1 MTTTSDTTAQP
12 QIPTGPLLSQLA
24 GMSEARRWGEALAED
39 IKLYRAG
46 KLDWSEIDA
55 GIVVHGPPGTGKTTF
70 ARALAASTRLPL
82 IATSYADWNRGN
94 VYVSTIIDAI
104 RAIFETAQEHA
115 PCVVAIDELDS
126 LPSRELMTS
135 ERSTGTHMIVN
146 ALLEQ
151 LDGLN
156 TRKGVVVVATCNHPR
171 RLDPALVRPGRLGR
185 SIHIPLPDRSA
196 LPKIIAF
203 HLKSDATRIGDLAGI
218 AVMCVGM
225 SGATIEQL
233 VREARQ
239 TARRHGQTLQRAH
252 LMSVLEARAASL
264 SKEDARRAAIHEAGH
279 GVAAICLSGAKGIS
293 LSIVPTE
300 ESTGRML
307 ARPAGPTVTRESV
320 RKQLAILLAGRAAE
334 EILLGEPSGN
344 AGGGADSDLARA
356 SELALGA
363 VTMLGLSKSGG
374 AFWYGAHR
382 DLGIHH
388 VPGALHDEAR
398 KMIDDALAEAKA
410 LLTRERAFVLAVA
423 DALVSRRALADGEI
437 AALDPSRRRNSIAD
451 RLLQSLAIAHDDPY
465 PEDDP
470 YLHISR
476 RKLPPLVPHPIYAS
490 PPTRNAGR
498 RRT

>member
-24 GMSEARRWGEALAED
+24 GMNEARRWGEALAED

-46 KLDWSEIDA
+46 KLDWSEINA

-70 ARALAASTRLPL
+70 ARALAASARLPL

-126 LPSRELMTS
+126 LPSREIMTS

-156 TRKGVVVVATCNHPR
+156 TRKGVVVVATCNHPH

-203 HLKSDATRIGDLAGI
+203 HLKSDAARIGDLAGI

-225 SGATIEQL
+225 SGAAIEQL

-239 TARRHGQTLQRAH
+239 TARRRGQTLQHAH

-264 SKEDARRAAIHEAGH
+264 SKEDARRVAIHEAGH
-279 GVAAICLSGAKGIS
+279 GVAAIRLSGAKDIS

-363 VTMLGLSKSGG
+363 VSMLGLSKSGG

-388 VPGALHDEAR
+388 VPGTLHDEAR
-398 KMIDDALAEAKA
+398 KMIDTALAEAKT
-410 LLTRERAFVLAVA
+410 LLTHEKAFVLAVA
-423 DALVSRRALADGEI
+423 DALVSRRALADDEI
-437 AALDPSRRRNSIAD
+437 TALDPNRKRSAIAD
-451 RLLQSLAIAHDDPY
+451 RLLQGLTIAASAQYPGDGSHIFPQRPSRPRLAPLSPELRSLPRD
-465 PEDDP
+465 
-470 YLHISR
+470 LG
-476 RKLPPLVPHPIYAS
+476 RK
-490 PPTRNAGR
+490 
-498 RRT
+498 RT